1 VLHCVGSDGHKGVVW
16 TTVTPVGSR
25 TAQGL
30 ACVQNRGTRSRTD
43 GVKHSSVLDER
54 ERGLYAIVSPP
65 FGVSVLRTGRR

>member
-1 VLHCVGSDGHKGVVW
+1 MLHCVRSDGHKGGVW
-16 TTVTPVGSR
+16 TNVAPVGSR
-25 TAQGL
+25 TAPGL

-54 ERGLYAIVSPP
+54 ERGLHACASPP